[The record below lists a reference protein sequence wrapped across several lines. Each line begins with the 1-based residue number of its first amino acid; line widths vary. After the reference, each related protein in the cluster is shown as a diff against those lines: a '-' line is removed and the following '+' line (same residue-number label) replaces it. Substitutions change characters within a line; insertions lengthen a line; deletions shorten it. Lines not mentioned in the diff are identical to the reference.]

1 MSRKYLAYREQTG
14 TEELQCNHEEPKQY
28 RGKEDGR
35 PQRQHGGRQERR
47 PPEQLGMG
55 GSESGEGERAQGQH
69 GSRRGDRPHGQH
81 GSEQA
86 ANLQSIFRDEQSSRA
101 QRHFVGGLR
110 GKPRGQRGGGQAGRP
125 QWYRDGQGSRAQDQF
140 GRGRGGRPHG
150 QWGDGY
156 NGRPQLHGDEQDSRV
171 QGQFGRRRGGR
182 PYGHGAR
189 PIRPLRPR
197 HGDRYSADRRGGIKF
212 LSFEDLRYL
221 ANSTSEGVVQSV
233 NSNEAGFMQAFAYP
247 KNCSNAQILK
257 CLITII
263 YKLTKSKEGDF
274 ASRILGQIFSGEG
287 DYGYFNYQI
296 ENLLLKSMLNEDR
309 NDDVTCLLY
318 LIAIG
323 LFGLERIPNTMI
335 HSFPKETLT
344 LAVEHLH
351 QNGRNVRILQPMFLD
366 LNQKFDALA
375 TPAVDR
381 TDVLKEIDDPEP
393 PNNFTEIVVL
403 PQANDLKSGPHFKP
417 FLRPNIVKGGYRC
430 WDHYLDVQFRLL
442 REDFIAP
449 LRDGI
454 QSLYDGHRTP
464 EIRVYKHV
472 HILAPVC
479 LFVGVGFQISFDVQ
493 PLQRVNWEHSR
504 RLIFGSLLCLSNDD
518 FRDSIIFATVVKRDP
533 ENLEIGRLIV
543 KFEGDI
549 NGFDIDPINKFTM
562 VESTAY
568 FEAYRHVLVGL
579 QNASRIQDTMP
590 FKSYLVECNMENI
603 SQPLYIRINNS
614 AHFNLSGVLGER
626 YNQLQISITDE
637 SAWPQS
643 HLTNL
648 DESQVEAIKMTLNQ
662 EVSLIQGP
670 PGTGKTYI
678 GLKLMQIFLQNR
690 KIWDPQKTSPILVVC
705 YTNHALDQFL
715 EGICDLY
722 AEQSPQAQP
731 DIVRIGGRCKSEKL
745 AKCMLFTKIQSLR
758 SERAFPNQL
767 HIPRQEARDDMHQ
780 SKLKFDKF
788 EAMMRS
794 SEEKLMP
801 LSVLQD
807 VIHPRHCFQLM
818 ESDHGKEIETWLY
831 LWYSTLN
838 DEVHYD
844 GDIESEKEFIQQD
857 TPEASKHNNMED
869 EYITVDKEAQILQQE
884 RMVEGEETEFFG
896 SQNIPHQDKQKEFQG
911 RKRHTPHSEW
921 ETVQKSEK
929 QRKQKIIRG
938 LRHNPMKKREVEAV
952 ENIWE
957 LSENKRWQL
966 YQYWVMQYLR
976 KQKQSLREYSD
987 EYNRACVTYT
997 EANQE
1002 IDCWVARRAD
1012 VLGMTTTGAAKH
1024 HHILRETHPK
1034 IIIIEEAAEVFES
1047 HIMTSLSPSVQHLI
1061 LIGDH
1066 KQLRPK
1072 PNHYELEKEYNF
1084 AISLFERLI
1093 DNKFPHVT
1101 LEIQHRMRPEIAS
1114 VICPA
1119 IYENLSNAE
1128 TVKNYEPVKG
1138 IKNNLFFINHHFP
1151 EESNRDGDKKSHSN
1165 IHEANYLVALCRYFL
1180 KQGYN
1185 RSQITLLTMYRGQL
1199 LAMKQRMKR
1208 KDFEGIRVAAVDDF
1222 QGEENDIILLSLVRS
1237 NSDGTIGFLS
1247 IENRICVSLSRAKMG
1262 FYVIGNFSMLESK
1275 MNTAWPSI
1283 LSVVQRQNCFGDGL
1297 TLCCQVH
1304 HDQKVIAKVPEDFN
1318 KCPEGGCQM
1327 SCNARLPCGHR
1338 CPRLCHP
1345 TDREH
1350 KHYNCQKI
1358 CKKPLVCGH
1367 ICKSICHQCK
1377 GKCQPCNTL
1386 VEKSMPK
1393 CGHYMMMKCHQN
1405 PSYFSCTNQCTKLLT
1420 CGHPCQVQ
1428 CYMKCTSE
1436 CKVSVKKM
1444 LPCGHSIDLL
1454 CYQKPQDVKCPV
1466 QCTALLKCEHRCQG
1480 TCGRCH
1486 QGRLHIQC
1494 KSKCDRELVC
1504 GHICT
1509 FPCSAECPPCQNQ
1522 CNNYCTHSICPKSC
1536 YEPCDPCMEDCD
1548 WSCEHLKCT
1557 RKCGE
1562 ICNRPPCNESCRE
1575 LLPCGHQ
1582 CIGLCENSCPKLCRT
1597 CNKEEVSEIFFGT
1610 EDEPDARFV
1619 KLTDCGHLFEYSG
1632 LDQWMEMHGDDPN
1645 EVQLKTCPKCKTPIR
1660 KSLRYANHVK
1670 TVHRDFERIKK
1681 QQLAVNIE
1689 NLKHKLLHVKQ
1700 KVINCEMIK
1709 ENLKSI
1715 EMKLRDNKVVPH
1727 HMNAIYNQLT
1737 VLPAIAKVYATLSHI
1752 KEPTCMFGNVEIN
1765 ITAIHHQV
1773 QCLQMFI
1780 MQFSLYDQQLDDIE
1794 FELRRLDCTS
1804 RLCDLCFKL
1813 QLRKSNISQTDKSR
1827 LNEIAKAVY
1836 CSGAGNNDKLSDE
1849 LKESVTNCVVDFS
1862 AKYSVEGLTKAE
1874 RAEIVKAIRLAK
1886 GHWFK
1891 CPNGHIYCIGECGG
1905 AMEEAKCP
1913 ECGAKIGGQQH
1924 VLEADNQ
1931 LAPEM
1936 DEASYAAWSEQANIA
1951 NYDLQRFQFNN

>member
-1 MSRKYLAYREQTG
+1 MIIDHFENLTFEVYYSPYSYLIGIIIIKMARRYLAAG
-14 TEELQCNHEEPKQY
+14 TEEWLYDHEEHKQY
-28 RGKEDGR
+28 RGGEDGR
-35 PQRQHGGRQERR
+35 AQRQHRGGQDRR
-47 PPEQLGMG
+47 PQEQLGV
-55 GSESGEGERAQGQH
+55 GEGGRTQGQRGGRR
-69 GSRRGDRPHGQH
+69 GSR
-81 GSEQA
+81 S
-86 ANLQSIFRDEQSSRA
+86 
-101 QRHFVGGLR
+101 
-110 GKPRGQRGGGQAGRP
+110 RGQRGGGQAGRP
-125 QWYRDGQGSRAQDQF
+125 QWHRDGQGSRAQDQF
-140 GRGRGGRPHG
+140 GRGRGPH
-150 QWGDGY
+150 
-156 NGRPQLHGDEQDSRV
+156 
-171 QGQFGRRRGGR
+171 
-182 PYGHGAR
+182 GHGAR

-197 HGDRYSADRRGGIKF
+197 HGDRPSADRRGTIKF
-212 LSFEDLRYL
+212 LGFEDLRYL
-221 ANSTSEGVVQSV
+221 ANSTSEEVVQSV
-233 NSNEAGFMQAFAYP
+233 ISNEDGFMHAFAYP

-257 CLITII
+257 YLITII

-287 DYGYFNYQI
+287 DYGYFNYRI
-296 ENLLLKSMLNEDR
+296 ENVLLKGMPNEDR

-318 LIAIG
+318 LIEIG
-323 LFGLERIPNTMI
+323 LFGLERIPKTMS

-344 LAVEHLH
+344 SVVAQLH
-351 QNGRNVRILQPMFLD
+351 KNGKNVRLLQPMCLD
-366 LNQKFDALA
+366 LNQRFDALP
-375 TPAVDR
+375 TPAVEKVDPPQA
-381 TDVLKEIDDPEP
+381 IYDPEP
-393 PNNFTEIVVL
+393 PNNFTEIFVL
-403 PQANDLKSGPHFKP
+403 PQANDLKSEPHFKP

-454 QSLYDGHRTP
+454 QSLYDGYKTSD
-464 EIRVYKHV
+464 IRVINHV

-533 ENLEIGRLIV
+533 KELEMGRLIV

-549 NGFDIDPINKFTM
+549 NGFDLDPIDEFTM

-579 QNASRIQDTMP
+579 QNASKIQDTMP
-590 FKSYLVECNMENI
+590 FKSYLVECNTGNI
-603 SQPLYIRINNS
+603 LPPLYVRSNS
-614 AHFNLSGVLGER
+614 SVHFNLSGVLGER
-626 YNQLQISITDE
+626 CSQLQISIMNDSSWPKFYLTD
-637 SAWPQS
+637 
-643 HLTNL
+643 L
-648 DESQVEAIKMTLNQ
+648 DEPQFKAIKMSLKQ

-690 KIWDPQKTSPILVVC
+690 RIWDPMKTSPILVVC

-715 EGICDLY
+715 EGIYDLY
-722 AEQSPQAQP
+722 AKQSPQAQP
-731 DIVRIGGRCKSEKL
+731 DIVRIGGRCKSVKL
-745 AKCMLFTKIQSLR
+745 AECVLSTKIRTLR
-758 SERAFPNQL
+758 SERAFPKHL
-767 HIPRQEARDDMHQ
+767 YKPRKEARDNMN
-780 SKLKFDKF
+780 SLKLKFDKF
-788 EAMMRS
+788 ETMMKP

-801 LSVLQD
+801 LWVLQD
-807 VIHPRHCFQLM
+807 VVHDPHYFQLQL
-818 ESDHGKEIETWLY
+818 ESAPGKEIETWLN

-838 DEVHYD
+838 DEVYND
-844 GDIESEKEFIQQD
+844 GDTVSEKEFNQQKMPEPLEYND
-857 TPEASKHNNMED
+857 TED
-869 EYITVDKEAQILQQE
+869 ELIAVDEEAQILQEE
-884 RMVEGEETEFFG
+884 RMVEGEEIELPWI
-896 SQNIPHQDKQKEFQG
+896 QNIHHLVETKEFQE
-911 RKRHTPHSEW
+911 RKKHTPHSEW
-921 ETVQKSEK
+921 KTVQKSKK

-938 LRHNPMKKREVEAV
+938 LRQNPMKKREVEAV

-976 KQKQSLREYSD
+976 NQKQSLREYSD

-997 EANQE
+997 KANQE
-1002 IDCWVARRAD
+1002 IDCWVARKAD
-1012 VLGMTTTGAAKH
+1012 VLGMTTTGAAKY

-1072 PNHYELEKEYNF
+1072 PNHYELEKKYNF

-1114 VICPA
+1114 LICPA

-1138 IKNNLFFINHHFP
+1138 VKNNLFFINHHFP

-1199 LAMKQRMKR
+1199 LALKQRMKR

-1237 NSDGTIGFLS
+1237 NSDGSIGFLS

-1275 MNTAWPSI
+1275 TNSAWPSI
-1283 LSVVQRQNCFGDGL
+1283 LSVVQRQNCIGDGL

-1304 HDQKVIAKVPEDFN
+1304 QNQKVFVKVPEDFN
-1318 KCPEGGCQM
+1318 KCPEGGCQLP
-1327 SCNARLPCGHR
+1327 CNVRLACGHR

-1345 TDREH
+1345 TDRKHELH
-1350 KHYNCQKI
+1350 KCQKI
-1358 CKKPLVCGH
+1358 CKKSLDCKH
-1367 ICKSICHQCK
+1367 TCKSKCHKCK
-1377 GKCQPCNTL
+1377 DKCQPCTTL
-1386 VEKSMPK
+1386 VEKSMQE
-1393 CGHYMMMKCHQN
+1393 CGHYMPMKCHQN
-1405 PSYFSCTNQCTKLLT
+1405 PISILCTNQCTRLLT
-1420 CGHPCQVQ
+1420 CGHLCQEQ
-1428 CYMKCTSE
+1428 CSSQCTSM
-1436 CKVSVKKM
+1436 CKESIEKV
-1444 LPCGHSIDLL
+1444 LPCGHTVDLL
-1454 CYQKPQDVKCPV
+1454 CYENPQDVECPV
-1466 QCTALLKCEHRCQG
+1466 QCTTLLKCGQKCQG
-1480 TCGRCH
+1480 NCGSCH

-1509 FPCSAECPPCQNQ
+1509 FPCSTECPPCQKQ
-1522 CNNYCTHSICPKSC
+1522 CNNYCTHSNCPKSC

-1562 ICNRPPCNESCRE
+1562 ICNRPPCNEPCRE

-1582 CIGLCENSCPKLCRT
+1582 CIGLCGDSCPKLCRT
-1597 CNKEEVSEIFFGT
+1597 CNNEEVSEIFFGA

-1619 KLTDCGHLFEYSG
+1619 ELTDCSHLIEYSG
-1632 LDQWMEMHGDDPN
+1632 LDQWMEIHGDDPN

-1689 NLKHKLLHVKQ
+1689 NLKHKLLDVKQ

-1709 ENLKSI
+1709 EDLESI
-1715 EMKLRDNKVVPH
+1715 EMRLRDDKIVPH

-1752 KEPTCMFGNVEIN
+1752 KEPTCKFGSVRIH
-1765 ITAIHHQV
+1765 IDAIYHQV
-1773 QCLQMFI
+1773 QCLQIFL
-1780 MQFSLYDQQLDDIE
+1780 MQDNLYEQQLEDIK

-1804 RLCDLCFKL
+1804 RLCDLHFKL
-1813 QLRKSNISQTDKSR
+1813 RLRKSNISPPDKSL
-1827 LNEIAKAVY
+1827 LNRVADIVY
-1836 CSGAGNNDKLSDE
+1836 CSGTGSNSKLSGECKRYVSKCIKHFNETYD
-1849 LKESVTNCVVDFS
+1849 
-1862 AKYSVEGLTKAE
+1862 VEGLTKAE
-1874 RAEIVKAIRLAK
+1874 RAEIVKAVGLAK

-1924 VLEADNQ
+1924 ALTASNQ
-1931 LAPEM
+1931 LASEM
-1936 DEASYAAWSEQANIA
+1936 DGAAYAAWSEQANMG
-1951 NYDLQRFQFNN
+1951 NYAL